1 MCDDWQGHARGE
13 AGQSGALVATDQ
25 PKLQHRQPSA
35 LALTVR
41 YRANEIVM
49 CYFIRVN
56 KAPPHPP
63 ITIILLGINKIEYIL
78 FIIYLYHCF
87 RFICSFGK
95 AKFSVLVSNKSPLAK
110 RRIDDKHP
118 IPFVV
123 NIVRKEIL
131 KLNKSSL
138 KVDYIKRFNINN

>member
-1 MCDDWQGHARGE
+1 M
-13 AGQSGALVATDQ
+13 
-25 PKLQHRQPSA
+25 
-35 LALTVR
+35 
-41 YRANEIVM
+41 
-49 CYFIRVN
+49 
-56 KAPPHPP
+56 
-63 ITIILLGINKIEYIL
+63 
-78 FIIYLYHCF
+78 
-87 RFICSFGK
+87 
-95 AKFSVLVSNKSPLAK
+95 FSVYSVASVKPGIQCLSQQMRLPFTLAK